1 MALELPPLPYA
12 YDALEPFIDTM
23 TMQVHHGK
31 HHATYFANLN
41 AALEPYPELQKKP
54 IEDLL
59 KNLAQVPEAA
69 RTAVKNNGGGH
80 ANHTMFW
87 LSMAPKAGGEPTGPL
102 ADAIK
107 ASFGSF
113 DAFKAEF
120 KNTAWDGIFAGLAA
134 GKYDAISSSVSI
146 TEERKATMDFSDPIM
161 AIEQM
166 LVVAKADKATD
177 LAGLKGKTIGAQ
189 IGTTSYLVIK
199 DVKGFKAIK
208 TYDEVGLA
216 MEDLVKGSIQ
226 AVVADSPVAVE
237 YTTKKHA
244 DKIKIAATLK
254 SDKVE
259 NIGIAAKKGN
269 KEVIDLVNKGLAA
282 IKADGTFDKIKA
294 AHQMK

>member
-1 MALELPPLPYA
+1 MKRLFKSLVLAATCAVLALGVVGCGEKKEEKKAEAP
-12 YDALEPFIDTM
+12 
-23 TMQVHHGK
+23 
-31 HHATYFANLN
+31 
-41 AALEPYPELQKKP
+41 AA
-54 IEDLL
+54 
-59 KNLAQVPEAA
+59 AA
-69 RTAVKNNGGGH
+69 PA
-80 ANHTMFW
+80 
-87 LSMAPKAGGEPTGPL
+87 APKTIVFAC
-102 ADAIK
+102 DAAYPPMQYVNDQKEIVGFEVDVIK
-107 ASFGSF
+107 AAAEKAG
-113 DAFKAEF
+113 FKAEF

-146 TEERKATMDFSDPIM
+146 TEERKATMDFSEPIM

-166 LVVAKADKATD
+166 LVVSTKEKATD

-226 AVVADSPVAVE
+226 GVVADSPVAVE

-254 SDKVE
+254 SDTVE
-259 NIGIAAKKGN
+259 NIGIAVKKGN
-269 KEVIDLVNKGLAA
+269 KEVLDLVNKGLAA
-282 IKADGTFDKIKA
+282 IKADGTFAKIQE
-294 AHQMK
+294 AHKMK